1 MPLHGSFLNSEPD
14 REAGDAM
21 MEENRKE
28 HQVVMAS
35 PSVWYPDLVVYAIHV
50 GPLGSL
56 FGYCDIGDLTFLVRE
71 EGQQNL
77 WQIVG
82 FVRP

>member
-1 MPLHGSFLNSEPD
+1 M
-14 REAGDAM
+14 
-21 MEENRKE
+21 
-28 HQVVMAS
+28 MAS
-35 PSVWYPDLVVYAIHV
+35 PSVWYPDQVIYAIHL
-50 GPLGSL
+50 GPFGSL

-77 WQIVG
+77 WQIVA